1 MGQVRMAILSIPVVL
16 ESNIKAILQTLA
28 NSLRF

>member
-1 MGQVRMAILSIPVVL
+1 MGQVRMTILSIPVVL
-16 ESNIKAILQTLA
+16 ENNIKAILQTLA